1 MERTTSIYE
10 VLCERLLWYVT
21 QLSCYPY
28 ASNQAPPSTSTMSAV
43 PSTSTSSTRF
53 EAIFTAALKE
63 YKKQTKTDI
72 ASHPLATQLQSC
84 DSSSAII
91 AVLRTQVQTFDKDSD
106 ERWTKWLDPTV
117 NVLFAFSATLGS
129 GVGVVNVEHARDRP
143 SDVRDH
149 RYSHQQMQFLLE
161 LASFSK

>member
-1 MERTTSIYE
+1 
-10 VLCERLLWYVT
+10 
-21 QLSCYPY
+21 
-28 ASNQAPPSTSTMSAV
+28 MSQV
-43 PSTSTSSTRF
+43 QTTSTSSTTF
-53 EAIFTAALKE
+53 DTIFTAALKE

-91 AVLRTQVQTFDKDSD
+91 AVLRTQVQTVDQASD

-129 GVGVVNVEHARDRP
+129 GVGVVSYSYVEPAGDIP
-143 SDVRDH
+143 SDVRYC

-161 LASFSK
+161 LASFFK

>member
-1 MERTTSIYE
+1 
-10 VLCERLLWYVT
+10 
-21 QLSCYPY
+21 
-28 ASNQAPPSTSTMSAV
+28 MSQV
-43 PSTSTSSTRF
+43 QSTSTSSTTF
-53 EAIFTAALKE
+53 QTIFAAALKE

-91 AVLRTQVQTFDKDSD
+91 AMLRTQVQTVDTGTE

-129 GVGVVNVEHARDRP
+129 GAGVVNHSYVEPTRDLP
-143 SDVRDH
+143 SDVRYC
-149 RYSHQQMQFLLE
+149 RYSHQQMQFLLG
-161 LASFSK
+161 LASFFK